1 MDLQKIIDVLSW
13 DQVTIAIIAYFAGFM
28 TVVVGYQ
35 NRRKK
40 VMKELQVKETAAKVR
55 IEKKIKEYQGEGKT
69 DEDLLNDILNS
80 FDE

>member
-80 FDE
+80 FEE